1 MARGRPGKRHLSD
14 ESRAVDHK
22 SLPPSSVRRSHG
34 MQRWEQ
40 VMTISN
46 ETAEVREFE
55 YNLLVTPEFAPL
67 AEFAGFG
74 AYEAVAVQETG
85 KVISGFIGNIAEA
98 LSEYLMERPESAPLM
113 SGSDQPV
120 NPLLIREWLDR
131 TISGPF
137 DGELSAFL
145 REVSH
150 VEGKGATFPGV
161 QVPLPPQLILALT
174 AWIQGK
180 IIEAVGKTCDV
191 ATVSAAG
198 GAWMNQFMLQLGI
211 ILEPTLVQP
220 DGPLGRH
227 EAAEFHPYAEFA
239 GFGAKE
245 ALILRKTGPLLEPA
259 AGGVITLAYD
269 YLLSRP
275 ESAGYFQDASHLT
288 QRKMTLKTWWSRS
301 TTKPK
306 DGDFHAYMSK
316 VADAHVKGGGTHPHV
331 VIPPDLTI
339 ALMGWVEMRVMT
351 ALNTIAPG
359 ADGEYVFGMTPE
371 PAAAAAMGQAWMRM
385 LTLQL
390 GILLKPYLESPAAPA
405 VA

>member
-1 MARGRPGKRHLSD
+1 MA
-14 ESRAVDHK
+14 
-22 SLPPSSVRRSHG
+22 
-34 MQRWEQ
+34 
-40 VMTISN
+40 ISK
-46 ETAEVREFE
+46 ETAGTREFE
-55 YNLLVTPEFAPL
+55 YDLLVTPEFAPL

-85 KVISGFIGNIAEA
+85 RAISGFTDSIAEEI
-98 LSEYLMERPESAPLM
+98 SGYLMTRPESAPLM
-113 SGSDQPV
+113 SGSDPPV
-120 NPLLIREWLDR
+120 NPLLVKEWLDR

-150 VEGKGATFPGV
+150 VGGKGVTFPGV

-174 AWIQGK
+174 AWIQGQ
-180 IIEAVGKTCDV
+180 IIKALGETCDV

-211 ILEPTLVQP
+211 ILEPTLAQP
-220 DGPLGRH
+220 DAPLGRH
-227 EAAEFHPYAEFA
+227 EAAEFHPYTEFA
-239 GFGAKE
+239 GYGAKE
-245 ALILRKTGPLLEPA
+245 ASVLRKTGPLLEPA
-259 AGGVITLAYD
+259 AGGVIALTYD

-288 QRKMTLKTWWSRS
+288 QRKMTLKAWWSRS
-301 TTKPK
+301 TTKPM
-306 DGDFHAYMSK
+306 DGDFHAYMSR

-359 ADGEYVFGMTPE
+359 VDGEYVFGMTPE
-371 PAAAAAMGQAWMRM
+371 PAEAAAMGQAWMRM

-390 GILLKPYLESPAAPA
+390 GILLKPYLVASPAAPA